1 MLGNVSIKIIHQKIS
16 FSFHGKSLVARGCGW
31 QKTHHWREPLNKK
44 WWWIHHAC
52 TSPLPLPSSSL
63 KYYAISLCIFVRLT
77 AKPKFDVLG
86 RNLQTLSTRICPF
99 SFLEEFKLN
108 QLLKAW
114 KIWAFDK
121 LCLIRCKLS
130 KSSSLHYKMSLVW
143 CIKGAENGCMHV
155 NKKTKKESS
164 PTFIFFKILRWKLC
178 GAFFFFFFDTTFWAE
193 IKFYSPVVGRSG
205 AVSGCSTLL
214 WEGEMIARQL
224 RVHVKYP
231 LQMLHQGEWFWIFY
245 DYEKKNTQRG
255 S

>member
-1 MLGNVSIKIIHQKIS
+1 MQFLC
-16 FSFHGKSLVARGCGW
+16 A
-31 QKTHHWREPLNKK
+31 
-44 WWWIHHAC
+44 
-52 TSPLPLPSSSL
+52 SSSAWL
-63 KYYAISLCIFVRLT
+63 QSPSLMYWEEIYKLCQLEFV
-77 AKPKFDVLG
+77 
-86 RNLQTLSTRICPF
+86 LSR
-99 SFLEEFKLN
+99 FKLN

-114 KIWAFDK
+114 KFWAFDK

-130 KSSSLHYKMSLVW
+130 MSSCKDLPLHWKMSLVW

-178 GAFFFFFFDTTFWAE
+178 GAFFFFFFFFDTTFWAE

-205 AVSGCSTLL
+205 AVSGCSALL
-214 WEGEMIARQL
+214 WESEMIARQL
-224 RVHVKYP
+224 KVYVKYP

-245 DYEKKNTQRG
+245 DYERKNTQRG